1 MTLPYIFF
9 NFHEQ
14 IFLKI
19 ADNPDKFF
27 ENFLIT
33 QPDFFIF
40 DNRIGT
46 AAHEEEQ
53 RSNFKFRI
61 TPALCQ

>member
-27 ENFLIT
+27 EYFLIT
-33 QPDFFIF
+33 QPDFLFSTAVSARQHMRK
-40 DNRIGT
+40 NRDQI
-46 AAHEEEQ
+46 
-53 RSNFKFRI
+53 SNSG
-61 TPALCQ
+61 